1 MLTAKDF
8 VPALAQDEA
17 GPEGA
22 GEPTPYPAPLVPR
35 SATAQ
40 ALFAAWR
47 GDPVVVV
54 NSPPG
59 GGKTEAAVT
68 IAAHL
73 AVRAGLVV
81 YAAFPKRMQALAFAH
96 RVTRQV
102 PPNQV
107 VLQMSSLSKSDIP
120 NGVRDTPPV
129 KGGCVIVKTV
139 SSLARS
145 NHGTWVPG
153 KSHGGSAPVPNW
165 ALIVDEGYQVTLA
178 ELTAAADGF
187 GQLIV
192 LGDPGQIGP
201 VVTHD
206 VSLWGRNAYGPHVP
220 APSVLQRRDE
230 VAVYHIDGT
239 WRLGPETVKVLEP
252 YYNFSFQS
260 RRAPRSATV
269 DGTALGE
276 IERLVLPSDDERK
289 AMKLVA
295 ERAAALVGAE
305 LHEGGK
311 TRTATERD
319 VVIVV
324 SRNAQAAAISA
335 HLDDFGVPGVEVA
348 TADRMQG
355 GEWPLVVS
363 LDPCYG
369 ASPGDDHATS
379 AGRACVMMSRHM
391 THLTWAHDDQW
402 YAVLDHDEADVGVQ
416 VRHRVMAAPLAG
428 ARPAVAA

>member
-8 VPALAQDEA
+8 VPVSDQEEA
-17 GPEGA
+17 GANKES
-22 GEPTPYPAPLVPR
+22 EPTPYPAPLVPR

-40 ALFAAWR
+40 ALLAAWR

-54 NSPPG
+54 DSPPG

-81 YAAFPKRMQALAFAH
+81 YAAFPKRLQALTFAY
-96 RVTRQV
+96 RATKQV
-102 PPNQV
+102 PPGQV
-107 VLQMSSLSKSDIP
+107 VLQMSDLKDKDIP
-120 NGVRDTPPV
+120 KGVTRIPPD
-129 KGGCVIVKTV
+129 KGGYIVVRTIA
-139 SSLARS
+139 SLAMS
-145 NHGTWVPG
+145 DTWVTSRSSG
-153 KSHGGSAPVPNW
+153 KPVPDYSR
-165 ALIVDEGYQVTLA
+165 ALIVDESYQVTLSDLTSAA
-178 ELTAAADGF
+178 EGF

-201 VVTHD
+201 VITHD
-206 VSLWGRNAYGPHVP
+206 ISLWGKNAYGPHVP
-220 APSVLQRRDE
+220 APSVLHRRDG

-239 WRLGPETVKVLEP
+239 WRLGPETVKILAP
-252 YYNFSFQS
+252 CYDFSFQS
-260 RRAPRSATV
+260 RRPPRSVTV

-276 IERLVLPSDDERK
+276 IERLVLPSNDERS

-335 HLDDFGVPGVEVA
+335 HLSDLGVPDVEVA

-369 ASPGDDHATS
+369 ALPGDDHATS
-379 AGRACVMMSRHM
+379 AGRACVMMSRHK

-402 YAVLDHDEADVGVQ
+402 YAVLDHDEDDAGVQ
-416 VRHRVMAAPLAG
+416 MRHRLMAAQAVE

>member
-1 MLTAKDF
+1 M
-8 VPALAQDEA
+8 
-17 GPEGA
+17 
-22 GEPTPYPAPLVPR
+22 
-35 SATAQ
+35 
-40 ALFAAWR
+40 
-47 GDPVVVV
+47 
-54 NSPPG
+54 
-59 GGKTEAAVT
+59 
-68 IAAHL
+68 
-73 AVRAGLVV
+73 
-81 YAAFPKRMQALAFAH
+81 
-96 RVTRQV
+96 
-102 PPNQV
+102 
-107 VLQMSSLSKSDIP
+107 
-120 NGVRDTPPV
+120 
-129 KGGCVIVKTV
+129 
-139 SSLARS
+139 
-145 NHGTWVPG
+145 
-153 KSHGGSAPVPNW
+153 
-165 ALIVDEGYQVTLA
+165 
-178 ELTAAADGF
+178 
-187 GQLIV
+187 
-192 LGDPGQIGP
+192 
-201 VVTHD
+201 
-206 VSLWGRNAYGPHVP
+206 
-220 APSVLQRRDE
+220 
-230 VAVYHIDGT
+230 YHIDGT

-369 ASPGDDHATS
+369 ASPDDSHATS

-416 VRHRVMAAPLAG
+416 VRHRVMAMP
-428 ARPAVAA
+428 PAV